1 MTNTT
6 NIYTITDALKEN
18 HVFLSV
24 ESTDL
29 NGRIIKIQIVDDQG
43 NFLLNTLVHPR
54 WKIKENST
62 AGQKHRIT
70 NAMVKD
76 APRWKDLLPTIKKL
90 TDGKKVFVYN
100 AGYINSIF
108 YTTSAKY
115 KTEFITLDLFCLMAA
130 TAQIIG
136 VWSDYQR
143 DYIPIKLFKACYDN
157 DINYN
162 DNKKALMLYKLAY
175 FLKTK
180 WLQSNKKSGS

>member
-1 MTNTT
+1 MQYGGMTNTT
-6 NIYTITDALKEN
+6 TPNPLPEVLSKD

-29 NGRIIKIQIVDDQG
+29 NGRIIKIQIVDHQG
-43 NFLLNTLVHPR
+43 NFLLDTLVHPR
-54 WKIKENST
+54 WKIKENCEASR
-62 AGQKHRIT
+62 KHRIT
-70 NAMVKD
+70 NAIAKD

-90 TDGKKVFVYN
+90 TAGKKVIVYN
-100 AGYINSIF
+100 DKFVNAVF

-136 VWSDYQR
+136 VWSNYQR

-180 WLQSNKKSGS
+180 

>member
-6 NIYTITDALKEN
+6 TPNPLPEVLSND

-29 NGRIIKIQIVDDQG
+29 NGRIIKIQIVDHQG
-43 NFLLNTLVHPR
+43 NFLLDTLVHPR
-54 WKIKENST
+54 WKIKENCEASR
-62 AGQKHRIT
+62 KHRIT
-70 NAMVKD
+70 NAIAKD

-115 KTEFITLDLFCLMAA
+115 KTDFIQLDVFCLMEVGAELEG
-130 TAQIIG
+130 TYNHFHG
-136 VWSDYQR
+136 SHTFLRLDYLCHLVSCKFLP
-143 DYIPIKLFKACYDN
+143 DS
-157 DINYN
+157 
-162 DNKKALMLYKLAY
+162 KALTLFDLATTLEPLYRKRFCA
-175 FLKTK
+175 
-180 WLQSNKKSGS
+180 